1 MKVDI
6 LMATYNGEKYI
17 SQQIESIIN
26 QSYED
31 WTLRIRDDASTD
43 GTMVI
48 VRQYARKYPDKIKF
62 FENRENS
69 GSPKANFFKLIM
81 ESDADVIFCCDQDDI
96 WEKNKIELTL
106 KEFENVN
113 KPLLVHSDLSVIDEN
128 NNVVCKSMIKSQ
140 HINVNR
146 IALNQLIVQ
155 NVVTGCTMAF
165 NRQLADI
172 IVEPEL
178 LSVHDWWIAATASI
192 FGEIKFINKPTIKYR
207 KHNNNA
213 CGPQNMSSPAYV
225 AKRATNKTKAKK
237 MRDNGYV
244 MAVEHLEKYKIP
256 YEYKAM
262 LKAYGA
268 MGNKNKFN
276 KLKTVFK
283 YNIWK
288 SGIIRKIGQIW
299 FM

>member
-48 VRQYARKYPDKIKF
+48 VRQYARKYPEKIKF

-69 GSPKANFFKLIM
+69 GSPKANFFSLIKD
-81 ESDADVIFCCDQDDI
+81 SDADVIFCCDQDDI
-96 WEKNKIELTL
+96 WESDKIEITL
-106 KEFENVN
+106 KEFENIN

-128 NNVVCKSMIKSQ
+128 NNIVCKSMIKRQ
-140 HINVNR
+140 HINVKR
-146 IALNQLIVQ
+146 TALNQLIVQ
-155 NVVTGCTMAF
+155 NVVTGCTMAI

-178 LSVHDWWIAATASI
+178 LTVHDWWIAVTASI
-192 FGEIKFINKPTIKYR
+192 FGIIKFINKPTIKYR

-213 CGPQNMSSPAYV
+213 CGPQNMSSPKYI
-225 AKRATNKTKAKK
+225 AKRAINKPKAKK
-237 MRDNGYV
+237 MLDYGYV
-244 MAVEHLEKYKIP
+244 MAVELLEKYKIP
-256 YEYKAM
+256 YEYKPM

-268 MGNKNKFN
+268 MENKNKFN

-283 YNIWK
+283 YNTWK
-288 SGIIRKIGQIW
+288 SGVIRKLGQIW

>member
-1 MKVDI
+1 METLTI
-6 LMATYNGEKYI
+6 FTPTYNRAKFLPRAFEALKR
-17 SQQIESIIN
+17 QTLKDFLWMII
-26 QSYED
+26 
-31 WTLRIRDDASTD
+31 DDGSTD
-43 GTMVI
+43 RTVEILDDYKQRGLIDYCVGENLKPAKSFLTALLDCE
-48 VRQYARKYPDKIKF
+48 RADYYAF
-62 FENRENS
+62 S
-69 GSPKANFFKLIM
+69 
-81 ESDADVIFCCDQDDI
+81 DQDDI

-237 MRDNGYV
+237 MLDYGYV
-244 MAVEHLEKYKIP
+244 MAVELLEKYKIP
-256 YEYKAM
+256 YKYKAM

-288 SGIIRKIGQIW
+288 SGVIRKIGQIW

>member
-1 MKVDI
+1 MIEVAV
-6 LMATYNGEKYI
+6 MMSTYNGELYVKE
-17 SQQIESIIN
+17 QIMSILGQVGVNI
-26 QSYED
+26 
-31 WTLRIRDDASTD
+31 TLFIRDDGSSDKTID
-43 GTMVI
+43 IIKDFEKQNDNIHFIKGKNIGLGNSFMHILYETPENYDY
-48 VRQYARKYPDKIKF
+48 YAF
-62 FENRENS
+62 S
-69 GSPKANFFKLIM
+69 
-81 ESDADVIFCCDQDDI
+81 DQDDI

-237 MRDNGYV
+237 MLDYGYV
-244 MAVEHLEKYKIP
+244 MAVELLEKYKIP